1 MAIPDFPISQADLDY
16 FESFK
21 LFPSIQVRVKNL
33 QETAMTLIQ
42 QTATEIARYAPSS
55 GFLKILQE
63 LEIGKEGWQNELV
76 LFMKPELQMVSDPA
90 YIRQSALFILN
101 KLAEYQAEVH
111 GIAIVGG
118 QFLANNGIMDRHYG
132 YINHLSKQASR
143 VLQAD
148 DLAKI
153 AAAFDLPSL
162 AGIPLYGGHE
172 YLNSHPEE
180 TVTHLDAF
188 WFSKKAIK
196 IRSGFYIQQYEKNG
210 APFIL
215 VNGFHPSQ
223 LLHFTTPDRRIVLFL
238 VHSSTPWKTLRNDMV
253 GNTFPEKAAPSSIRG
268 SFFAD
273 PAGFGLSKVDISQ
286 NGAHLSA
293 GPFEGVFEVLNFFGS
308 LYERADQ
315 KPMPLLIRRL
325 VARGLTAETALKVRA
340 NPAVT
345 VDEKNTDLFSAT
357 VRRDLPLGKL
367 PGFASIRQPETAVF

>member
-1 MAIPDFPISQADLDY
+1 MIP
-16 FESFK
+16 
-21 LFPSIQVRVKNL
+21 
-33 QETAMTLIQ
+33 IQ
-42 QTATEIARYAPSS
+42 QTASNIAQFAPSS
-55 GFLKILQE
+55 GYLKILQE

-90 YIRQSALFILN
+90 FIRQSALLVLQ
-101 KLAEYQAEVH
+101 KLAEYKAEVH

-118 QFLANNGIMDRHYG
+118 QFLADNGIMDRHYG
-132 YINHLSKQASR
+132 YINHLSKQASK
-143 VLQAD
+143 VLGAE

-153 AAAFDLPSL
+153 AAGLDLPSI

-172 YLNSHPEE
+172 YLASHPTESIAN
-180 TVTHLDAF
+180 LSDY

-223 LLHFTTPDRRIVLFL
+223 LNHFTAPDHRIVLFL
-238 VHSSTPWKTLRNDMV
+238 VHSNTSWRALRNDMV
-253 GNTFPEKAAPSSIRG
+253 GNTFPEKAASDSIRG
-268 SFFAD
+268 AFYTN
-273 PAGFGLSKVDISQ
+273 PTQFGLTKVDISQ

-308 LYERADQ
+308 LYERAAE
-315 KPMPLLIRRL
+315 KPLPLLIRRL
-325 VARGLTAETALKVRA
+325 MARGLSAEAALKVRA

-345 VDEKNTDLFSAT
+345 LGEKATDLFSAT
-357 VRRDLPLGKL
+357 EDFETDEAIDFWLK
-367 PGFASIRQPETAVF
+367 QPR

>member
-1 MAIPDFPISQADLDY
+1 MIPI
-16 FESFK
+16 E
-21 LFPSIQVRVKNL
+21 
-33 QETAMTLIQ
+33 

-90 YIRQSALFILN
+90 YIGESARLILQ

-132 YINHLSKQASR
+132 YINHLSKQASKI
-143 VLQAD
+143 LSAE

-153 AAAFDLPSL
+153 AAGLGLPSIV
-162 AGIPLYGGHE
+162 GIPLYGGHE

-180 TVTHLDAF
+180 TIAHLNAF

-223 LLHFTTPDRRIVLFL
+223 LVHFTAPDHRIVLFL
-238 VHSSTPWKTLRNDMV
+238 VHSNTPWQALRNDMV

-268 SFFAD
+268 TFFAD
-273 PAGFGLSKVDISQ
+273 PAGYGLTKVDISQ

-315 KPMPLLIRRL
+315 KPLPLLIRRL
-325 VARGLTAETALKVRA
+325 MARGLSAEAALKVRA

-345 VDEKNTDLFSAT
+345 LGEKTTDLFSAT
-357 VRRDLPLGKL
+357 EDM
-367 PGFASIRQPETAVF
+367 ETDAAIDFWLQHAH